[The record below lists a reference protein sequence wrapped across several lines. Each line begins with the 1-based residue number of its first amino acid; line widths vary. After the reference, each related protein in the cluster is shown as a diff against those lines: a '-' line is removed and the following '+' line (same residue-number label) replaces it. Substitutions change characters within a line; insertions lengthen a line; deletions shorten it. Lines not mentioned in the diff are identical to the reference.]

1 MATKKKTTV
10 PVLTDPNAIYQ
21 QLAAM
26 PMGGATPLDQT
37 YANAV
42 SRYRKASDAT
52 YVLPDVL
59 KSYLGGV
66 SPAYTQD
73 KAAVLAQFADK
84 NSPLYISNPFARL
97 QAAQAANQGQ
107 KQTYDQVLERVNRL
121 VGMGV
126 SQQQRGLEDL
136 GGQIQGIQQGQKDQ
150 RAALQ
155 QQFNNALN
163 LAQEARARANS
174 GPGAEKPLTPAQVIA
189 LNNAGIAAKIGMKM
203 SDLFGQQP
211 QESGT
216 KSFENFTK
224 DFSIISG
231 NRAPTVGAAPDQN
244 RAYQEYLQAQ
254 QRINSGS
261 STLEQESKKSPLIG
275 PLLKPKT
282 LTLDNL
288 FANQLGNTQQSG
300 GEGEDPLG
308 FDAWLK
314 NQ

>member
-1 MATKKKTTV
+1 MAKQKPIT
-10 PVLTDPNAIYQ
+10 TDPNAIYQ

-26 PMGGATPLDQT
+26 PQGGATPLDQT
-37 YANAV
+37 YSDAL

-97 QAAQAANQGQ
+97 QAAQAATQGQ
-107 KQTYDQVLERVNRL
+107 QQTYSQVLDRVNRL
-121 VGMGV
+121 VGLGV
-126 SQQQRGLEDL
+126 SQQQQNVSDL
-136 GGQIQGIQQGQKDQ
+136 GNQVEKAQQAQKDA

-163 LAQEARARANS
+163 LAQEARARASAGGDN
-174 GPGAEKPLTPAQVIA
+174 PDKLLTPSQVIA
-189 LNNAGIAAKIGMKM
+189 LNNAGIQAKLGQRM

-211 QESGT
+211 RDNSQGT
-216 KSFENFTK
+216 KNFNDFSK

-231 NRAPTVGAAPDQN
+231 NRAPTVGAAPDTK

-254 QRINSGS
+254 QRINAGS
-261 STLEQESKKSPLIG
+261 STLEQESKNSPLIG

-282 LTLDNL
+282 LTLENL
-288 FANQLGNTQQSG
+288 FANQLGNTQQPTG
-300 GEGEDPLG
+300 QEDDPLG
-308 FDAWLK
+308 FNKWLN